1 MFIQNFKKENKIQ
14 KPNLK
19 IDIFPLP
26 FESRVFWQA
35 KASRMTWDPA
45 ELRPKWHE
53 SIAEREFKACLQFEN
68 PPPHTG
74 SDQPKTRLEYW
85 ATRSSIRLL
94 RHARSAALT
103 CSLTRSLCSL
113 PSS

>member
-53 SIAEREFKACLQFEN
+53 SIAEREFKAYNLRIHH
-68 PPPHTG
+68 HTLG
-74 SDQPKTRLEYW
+74 QINQKPD
-85 ATRSSIRLL
+85 
-94 RHARSAALT
+94 
-103 CSLTRSLCSL
+103 
-113 PSS
+113 

>member
-68 PPPHTG
+68 PP
-74 SDQPKTRLEYW
+74 SV
-85 ATRSSIRLL
+85 
-94 RHARSAALT
+94 LT
-103 CSLTRSLCSL
+103 LFKAEFRFYHSLWFRTAKNKD
-113 PSS
+113 